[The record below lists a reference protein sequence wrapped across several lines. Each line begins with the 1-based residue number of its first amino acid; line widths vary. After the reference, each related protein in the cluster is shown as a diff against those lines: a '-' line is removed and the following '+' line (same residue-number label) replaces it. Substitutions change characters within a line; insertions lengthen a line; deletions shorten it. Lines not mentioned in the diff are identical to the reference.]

1 MAGSFAGCGPPR
13 WLVPS
18 AQRSRRRGHHRCP
31 SLLWLSPLSLLG
43 AVGSDVLLWLCLA
56 LFGLALPSP
65 SLRPQAGVVLVGG
78 VGGAAFVVGAAAQR
92 MLQKGFARHH
102 HQPVETLRTEGSSVG
117 LVLPPAAG
125 VVPAA
130 RWLPPCAAPL
140 ALQKR
145 RTKSHT

>member
-1 MAGSFAGCGPPR
+1 MAGRFAGCGPPL

-31 SLLWLSPLSLLG
+31 SLLWLSPLSLLE

-56 LFGLALPSP
+56 LFGLAFASP

-92 MLQKGFARHH
+92 TLQKGFARHH
-102 HQPVETLRTEGSSVG
+102 QPVGTLRTEGSSVG

-145 RTKSHT
+145 RTTQSHT